1 MVRKSRKTQ
10 PKAPPAPAP
19 VIIIDDDEE
28 SPDQLFNLYAN
39 KATKTI
45 EPAGI
50 ERLCA
55 DLGIAHTDVRI
66 LMLAWK
72 MSAARMG
79 YFTRTE
85 WRNGF
90 NALRAG
96 TMQNL
101 TWALTKL
108 QTDIKKEGFT
118 QEFLELY
125 SFAFKYCLTE
135 DMQKTVETES
145 VCELLDMVLGSKF
158 PAQVG
163 KLVEYLKCQ
172 TDYKAINKDQ
182 WEAFYRF
189 CNEVSF
195 PDMNNYDENSGC
207 YPSIM
212 DGFVDWMKE
221 GKN

>member
-10 PKAPPAPAP
+10 PKAPPAP

-101 TWALTKL
+101 SRALTKL
-108 QTDIKKEGFT
+108 QTDIRKEGFT

-189 CNEVSF
+189 CNEVSY
-195 PDMNNYDENSGC
+195 PDMKNYDENNGS

-221 GKN
+221 GKNY